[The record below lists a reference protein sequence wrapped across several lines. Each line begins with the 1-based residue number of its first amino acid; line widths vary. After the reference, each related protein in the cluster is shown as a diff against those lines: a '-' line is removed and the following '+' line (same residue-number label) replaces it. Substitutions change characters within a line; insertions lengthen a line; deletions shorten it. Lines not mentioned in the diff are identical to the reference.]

1 MNIILNL
8 IFILNEIFSVH
19 ANFMCDHASKSRFR
33 QNYVEIAC
41 DMFNSVLKSR
51 FGSLC
56 FHLKPKENNFAQ
68 ALMSWVS
75 DILFSNV
82 KQQITR

>member
-8 IFILNEIFSVH
+8 ILIMNAVFSVD
-19 ANFMCDHASKSRFR
+19 ANFMCDHDSKSRFR
-33 QNYVEIAC
+33 RNYVEVAC

-68 ALMSWVS
+68 ALMSWV
-75 DILFSNV
+75 
-82 KQQITR
+82 